1 MYRLADLGLWFVQ
14 VFIPSAITKNWE
26 IWRLVT
32 GFGFGGSGIGLLFD
46 TFLLYRNS
54 VDLEERHFQGRTASY
69 SKLAKGDVGADELR
83 GGPSRKLIPLH
94 LRLTQPGPLF

>member
-1 MYRLADLGLWFVQ
+1 M
-14 VFIPSAITKNWE
+14 FIPSAITKDWE

-69 SKLAKGDVGADELR
+69 SKSPGGRAGHVGA
-83 GGPSRKLIPLH
+83 
-94 LRLTQPGPLF
+94 